1 MPSAVNFQQL
11 GVILRAA
18 IQAAAREKMAATR
31 AAAARPGAATA
42 VPTAVTVPR
51 AAAAAVYAPETG
63 FLLVSRG
70 A

>member
-1 MPSAVNFQQL
+1 
-11 GVILRAA
+11 
-18 IQAAAREKMAATR
+18 MAATR

-51 AAAAAVYAPETG
+51 AAAAVYAPETD